1 MDGQGGLSCM
11 KQHALRVTFGCN
23 AQAPWLLLIETDYI
37 WMKPLQ
43 APAAHAPSSR
53 GMAYPFNY
61 IVPQAPAL
69 ESVMRKMYPA
79 ELGPLDGIPG
89 SGPAPVMMR
98 FDEWLQV
105 RACFLGLTK
114 IGGCDHWWHQCNLY
128 CTSSLLLI

>member
-1 MDGQGGLSCM
+1 
-11 KQHALRVTFGCN
+11 
-23 AQAPWLLLIETDYI
+23 
-37 WMKPLQ
+37 MKPLQ

-69 ESVMRKMYPA
+69 ESVMRKMFPA
-79 ELGPLDGIPG
+79 ELGPLDAIPG

-114 IGGCDHWWHQCNLY
+114 TEGCDDCHWGGISA
-128 CTSSLLLI
+128 SSPASQP

>member
-1 MDGQGGLSCM
+1 ML
-11 KQHALRVTFGCN
+11 QHAPRITLCCAV
-23 AQAPWLLLIETDYI
+23 QAPWLLLIETDYI

-69 ESVMRKMYPA
+69 EAVMRKMFPA
-79 ELGPLDGIPG
+79 ELGPLDAIPG

-114 IGGCDHWWHQCNLY
+114 TGGRDNCHRDGLSADSPAFHP
-128 CTSSLLLI
+128 